1 VKKGGVIIGIQE
13 VAGHIYTNLD
23 YLPANVACIDTGDGL
38 VLVDTPTLPEEIS
51 HWKDFV
57 DSLKPKKVEY
67 IIATH
72 QHFDHVIGNNRLG
85 GKVIMQE
92 EAAESMQQPGG
103 TLREDFAPNLPDITK
118 EQVDFII
125 SEPLV
130 QPAITF
136 GYRMSLKMGD
146 LNIRLFRVGGHSS
159 GSLCVY
165 VEEDKI
171 LLTGDNVSAGRHPFR
186 GTADHLE
193 WIEALKWMKDLDIDT
208 IIPGHGE
215 LCGKEELD
223 RLIEYL
229 SRLWYLTEDLV
240 KKGMDRESV
249 IDESR
254 NRMFD
259 FFDVEPEMVDE
270 ATFLF
275 NGGASRLYDEILA
288 KVGK

>member
-1 VKKGGVIIGIQE
+1 VKKGGVIMGIQE
-13 VAGHIYTNLD
+13 VAGHIYTNLE
-23 YLPANVACIDTGDGL
+23 YMPANVACIDTGDGL
-38 VLVDTPTLPEEIS
+38 VLVDTPTMPEEIA

-57 DSLKPKKVEY
+57 DGLKPKKVEY
-67 IIATH
+67 IISTH

-92 EAAESMQQPGG
+92 EAAESMQQPMG
-103 TLREDFAPNLPDITK
+103 TLREDFAPNLPDITQ

-130 QPAITF
+130 PPSITF
-136 GYRMSLKMGD
+136 GYRMSLNMGN

-165 VEEDKI
+165 VEEDKV
-171 LLTGDNVSAGRHPFR
+171 LLTGDNVSSGSHPFR

-229 SRLWYLTEDLV
+229 SRLWFLTEDLV

-249 IDESR
+249 VEESR

>member
-1 VKKGGVIIGIQE
+1 MSIQE
-13 VAGHIYTNLD
+13 IAGHIYTNLD
-23 YLPANVACIDTGDGL
+23 YQPANVACIDTGDGL
-38 VLVDTPTLPEEIS
+38 VLVDTPTMPEEIS
-51 HWKDFV
+51 HWKDFI
-57 DSLKPKKVEY
+57 DDLKPKRVEY

-72 QHFDHVIGNNRLG
+72 QHFDHIIGNNRMG

-92 EAAESMQQPGG
+92 QAAESMQRPGG
-103 TLREDFAPNLPDITK
+103 TLREDFAPNLPEITQ

-130 QPAITF
+130 PPAITF
-136 GYRMSLKMGD
+136 GYRMSLKMGN

-165 VEEDKI
+165 VEEDKV
-171 LLTGDNVSAGRHPFR
+171 LLTGDNVSSGRHPFR

-193 WIEALKWMKDLDIDT
+193 WIEALKWMKGLDIDT

-215 LCGKEELD
+215 LCGKDELD

-249 IDESR
+249 IEESR
-254 NRMFD
+254 NLMFG
-259 FFDVEPEMVDE
+259 FFEVEPELVDE

-275 NGGASRLYDEILA
+275 NGGSSRLYDEILA
-288 KVGK
+288 KLGT

>member
-1 VKKGGVIIGIQE
+1 MGIEE
-13 VAGHIYTNLD
+13 VAGHIYINLD
-23 YLPANVACIDTGDGL
+23 YQPANVACIDTGDGL
-38 VLVDTPTLPEEIS
+38 VLIDTPTMPEEIS
-51 HWKDFV
+51 HWKDFI
-57 DSLKPKKVEY
+57 DGLKPKRVEY

-92 EAAESMQQPGG
+92 QAAESMQQPGG
-103 TLREDFAPNLPDITK
+103 TLREDLAPHLSGITQ

-130 QPAITF
+130 TPTITF
-136 GYRMSLKMGD
+136 GDQMSLSKGN
-146 LNIRLFRVGGHSS
+146 LNIKLFRVGGHSS
-159 GSLCVY
+159 GSLVVY
-165 VEEDKI
+165 VEEDKV
-171 LLTGDNVSAGRHPFR
+171 LLTGDNVSSGRHPFR

-193 WIEALKWMKDLDIDT
+193 WIEVLKWMKGLEIDT

-215 LCGKEELD
+215 ICGKEELD

-240 KKGMDRESV
+240 KKGAGCEEVMVET
-249 IDESR
+249 R

-259 FFDVEPEMVDE
+259 FFDVEPEAIE
-270 ATFLF
+270 ETKGLF
-275 NGGASRLYDEILA
+275 DGGGPRLYDEILA
-288 KVGK
+288 RVGT

>member
-1 VKKGGVIIGIQE
+1 MSIQE
-13 VAGHIYTNLD
+13 IAGHIYFNLE
-23 YLPANVACIDTGDGL
+23 YQPANVACIDTGDGL
-38 VLVDTPTLPEEIS
+38 VLVDTPTFPEEIS
-51 HWKDFV
+51 HWKNFIDG
-57 DSLKPKKVEY
+57 LKPKEVEY

-72 QHFDHVIGNNRLG
+72 QHFDHVIGNHQLG

-92 EAAESMQQPGG
+92 MAMEAMKQPGG
-103 TLREDFAPNLPDITK
+103 TLREDFAPNLPDITQ
-118 EQVDFII
+118 EQVDFIV

-130 QPAITF
+130 SPTITF
-136 GYRMSLKMGD
+136 GDQMSLKLGE
-146 LNIRLFRVGGHSS
+146 LGIWLVRVGGHSS
-159 GSLCVY
+159 GSLIVY
-165 VEEDKI
+165 VEEDKV

-193 WIEALKWMKDLDIDT
+193 WIEALKWMKGLDIDT

-215 LCGKEELD
+215 ICGKEELD

-229 SRLWYLTEDLV
+229 SRLWYLAEDLV
-240 KKGMDRESV
+240 RKGMDRESF
-249 IDESR
+249 IEESR

-275 NGGASRLYDEILA
+275 NGGSSRLYDEILA
-288 KVGK
+288 KAGS